1 MISIYQLKPRFQ
13 NLLRPV
19 VQRLFDR
26 GVTANQVT
34 LSACVVSLAVGAL
47 VAVFAD
53 HPWVFTLIPLWMIV
67 RMALN
72 AVDGMLAREFGQQSK
87 LGAYLNELTDVIA
100 DSALFLPF
108 ALVPEVNLG
117 LILLVTLGAVISEY
131 AGVLGTIV
139 GASRRYDGPMGKSD
153 RAFIFGLL
161 GAGVA
166 LGWLSGLWI
175 NIILTVIAALLVY
188 TAVNRVRRGLAE
200 AAVNVGVGTLD
211 TAKESQA

>member
-1 MISIYQLKPRFQ
+1 MSIYQLKPRFQ
-13 NLLRPV
+13 NLLRPL

-34 LSACVVSLAVGAL
+34 LSACAVSIVIGAL
-47 VAVFAD
+47 VALFAA
-53 HPWVFTLIPLWMIV
+53 HHWVFVLIPLWMIV

-72 AVDGMLAREFGQQSK
+72 AVDGMLAREFGQQSR

-108 ALVPEVNLG
+108 ALIPGVNLL
-117 LILLVTLGAVISEY
+117 LILLVTLGAIFSEY
-131 AGVLGTIV
+131 AGVLGPMV

-153 RAFIFGLL
+153 RALVFGVI

-166 LGWLSGLWI
+166 VGWFAPLWI
-175 NIILTVIAALLVY
+175 NIILALVAALLVY
-188 TAVNRVRRGLAE
+188 TVINRVRRGLAE
-200 AAVNVGVGTLD
+200 LPTGQD
-211 TAKESQA
+211 TAR

>member
-1 MISIYQLKPRFQ
+1 LISIYQLKPRFQ
-13 NLLRPV
+13 NLLRPI

-34 LSACVVSLAVGAL
+34 LSACAISIVTGAVVAL
-47 VAVFAD
+47 FAD
-53 HPWVFTLIPLWMIV
+53 YPWIFALIPLWMIV

-72 AVDGMLAREFGQQSK
+72 AIDGMLAREFGQQSR

-108 ALVPEVNLG
+108 ALIPDVSLG
-117 LILLVTLGAVISEY
+117 LVLMVTLGAIISEY
-131 AGVLGTIV
+131 AGVLGPMV

-153 RAFIFGLL
+153 RAFVFGVI

-166 LGWLSGLWI
+166 VGWLSALWI
-175 NIILTVIAALLVY
+175 NIILAVVSALLVY
-188 TAVNRVRRGLAE
+188 TLVNRVRRGLTE
-200 AAVNVGVGTLD
+200 VAASNPEDVVNN
-211 TAKESQA
+211 SQA

>member
-13 NLLRPV
+13 NLLRPM

-34 LSACVVSLAVGAL
+34 LAACAVSILIGAG
-47 VAVFAD
+47 VALFAAYQ
-53 HPWVFTLIPLWMIV
+53 WVFVLIPLWMIM

-72 AVDGMLAREFGQQSK
+72 AIDGMLAREFGQQSR

-108 ALVPEVNLG
+108 ALIPGVNLL
-117 LILLVTLGAVISEY
+117 LILLVTLGAIFSEY
-131 AGVLGTIV
+131 AGVLGPMV

-153 RAFIFGLL
+153 RALVFGVI

-166 LGWLSGLWI
+166 VGWFAPLWI
-175 NIILTVIAALLVY
+175 NIILALVAALLVY
-188 TAVNRVRRGLAE
+188 TVINRVRRGLAE
-200 AAVNVGVGTLD
+200 LPTGQD
-211 TAKESQA
+211 TAR